1 MTFGW
6 KVPSDFGGGK
16 EEVVE
21 ADKMSM
27 NSFERLNAREKS
39 RNALE
44 IVRETYAPPILLPV
58 KRKIIEIEAVVLVQ
72 E

>member
-1 MTFGW
+1 MTSDW

-21 ADKMSM
+21 ADKMSL

-39 RNALE
+39 RK
-44 IVRETYAPPILLPV
+44 V
-58 KRKIIEIEAVVLVQ
+58 KH
-72 E
+72 